1 MHCWFLNKSGHVSRV
16 CRKCYLIFNKR
27 KSFLDISLFTKC
39 FTLAQGSSQQCQSP
53 TAEQWKGIKITARL
67 FAWAKGAGWA
77 PPNQTFTHS
86 SQGGEGKANTSTGN
100 QAPWLT
106 CFPKFYRGMTETN
119 VGLEGE
125 RRKQGCSQ
133 AIFKFLSLR
142 KDAQL
147 SMSTVARVRSNKVKL
162 QQDEACRKCL

>member
-1 MHCWFLNKSGHVSRV
+1 MNHADRRQSMVGGGICTVGFWTNLVTSQGLAENVIFF
-16 CRKCYLIFNKR
+16 FNKR

-86 SQGGEGKANTSTGN
+86 SQGGEGRANTSTGN

-133 AIFKFLSLR
+133 DIFKFFS
-142 KDAQL
+142 
-147 SMSTVARVRSNKVKL
+147 
-162 QQDEACRKCL
+162 